1 MGAVPARQLKILLW
15 GGGGEVGGRCLLL
28 ESLIIH
34 CTELLFGWKGLHCS
48 GKKQCRVRGLP
59 TKQPHNGLYSNSCG
73 PRFKENRFLIIFER
87 NFTLFF
93 SILLSG
99 RGFLCKILKKKRK
112 NLHLTISPQKFIF

>member
-1 MGAVPARQLKILLW
+1 MVGKDYTAGLK
-15 GGGGEVGGRCLLL
+15 
-28 ESLIIH
+28 SSA
-34 CTELLFGWKGLHCS
+34 GL
-48 GKKQCRVRGLP
+48 GLP
-59 TKQPHNGLYSNSCG
+59 TNQPHNGLYSNSCG

-112 NLHLTISPQKFIF
+112 ICILQYPPKNLYSDLKLHLMS